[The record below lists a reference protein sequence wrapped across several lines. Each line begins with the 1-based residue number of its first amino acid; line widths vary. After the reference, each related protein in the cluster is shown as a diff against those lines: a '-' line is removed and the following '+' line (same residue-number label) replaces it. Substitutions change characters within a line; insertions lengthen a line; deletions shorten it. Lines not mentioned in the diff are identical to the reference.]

1 MHSSEDLSDIVVD
14 RLGQK
19 HSGTLLGL
27 IDAPA
32 QISSIIFVSLFPRL
46 LERGGW
52 PAMFRMCAGCS
63 VGGLGFVWCF
73 LRMEARNP
81 SADLQLP

>member
-1 MHSSEDLSDIVVD
+1 MTGDASAASEGEAATYRVPDI
-14 RLGQK
+14 
-19 HSGTLLGL
+19 

-63 VGGLGFVWCF
+63 VGGLGFMWLF
-73 LRMEARNP
+73 MRMEARNP